1 MIVPVQ
7 KNRVY
12 ENVSAQIRDQI
23 EQGAWKEGDRIQ
35 SEMKLAELFHVS
47 RGSIREA
54 IKSLQMAGI
63 VEAHSGQGTFVAP
76 NALQKIRDG
85 RLADMLSSTEYLDDV
100 LQCRYV
106 IGSYTTRGACQ
117 ICTPEDIAHLRENF
131 QQMMV
136 CEGKKDHHGLDH
148 CGIEF
153 HAYIVGMLKNEVL
166 SALYNSLTQP
176 LMEERN
182 EFSSADKNSELYYEG
197 HMDHKRLIDAF
208 EAHDTQKAEEII
220 KRHLFR
226 KLRDKKEPGTEEEIR
241 P

>member
-1 MIVPVQ
+1 MQ
-7 KNRVY
+7 
-12 ENVSAQIRDQI
+12 
-23 EQGAWKEGDRIQ
+23 
-35 SEMKLAELFHVS
+35 L
-47 RGSIREA
+47 
-54 IKSLQMAGI
+54 AGI
-63 VEAHSGQGTFVAP
+63 IEAHSGQGTFVAP

-85 RLADMLSSTEYLDDV
+85 RLADMLSSAEYLDDV
-100 LQCRYV
+100 LQCRY
-106 IGSYTTRGACQ
+106 IIESYTTRVACQ

-226 KLRDKKEPGTEEEIR
+226 KLRDKKEPGAVEEVR